1 MNTKSI
7 LMKNKKVSLI
17 AMLIGLATITFSQ
30 EVKPG
35 SEFSADTAR
44 INALL
49 KQSNGLAAKEPEK
62 TIEIA
67 LQAKAQAEKIDF
79 KQGIAYALKN
89 IGLGYYFQEKKVET
103 LDYWGQSLKIFEDL
117 KDDVGISN
125 LLNNIAAIYVNQGDY
140 ERGLQYGLRSLKLAE
155 KTGDKLR
162 LLSALNTVGSIYYK
176 NRDTWDKALGYL
188 ISALPY
194 CEAVGRKDAIGII
207 SENIGEIYADKN
219 QMDSALI
226 YYQRSIAA
234 VGDEPS
240 SSFAYNGIGKLYLK
254 KGDIKEALNYH
265 NKALSNANKTNSPR
279 HIQESLRG
287 IANVYVKQNDFTTA
301 LNYYDRARV
310 IAEQIKAVDALK
322 DVYSEMAIAY
332 AGTNDYKNA
341 FKYRSLYADIKDTL
355 YNIDRD
361 KKLGALQFEF
371 DLEKKQSE
379 INLLTKDKDLQIVQ
393 TKRQKFA
400 KNAFMIGLFL
410 AFIIAALIYRSYRD
424 KVKTHILV
432 DRQKNEIE
440 HLLLNVLPKEVAKE
454 LQLTGRATPR
464 HYQSVA
470 VMFTDFR
477 GFTLLTDHMSPDELV
492 AELDACFNVFDE
504 IIAKHKLEK
513 IKTIGDSYM
522 CAGGIPVE
530 DEMYVL
536 KIVKAGLE
544 IQQYITSNNER
555 RLEKGLEPWY
565 LRIGIHVGPVVA
577 GVVGK
582 MKYAYDIWGSTVN
595 IASRM
600 ESNGEPGKVN
610 ISSATYELVKD
621 YYECR
626 HRGKI
631 SAKNVGEIDMYFIE
645 HERRIPLRL
654 TNTENQA
661 IHQ

>member
-1 MNTKSI
+1 
-7 LMKNKKVSLI
+7 MKNKKVSLI
-17 AMLIGLATITFSQ
+17 AMLIGLAATTFSQ

-35 SEFSADTAR
+35 PEATSDTAAVNKLIR
-44 INALL
+44 ESKDQFSKDPNKA
-49 KQSNGLAAKEPEK
+49 
-62 TIEIA
+62 IEIA
-67 LQAKAQAEKIDF
+67 HQAKDLADKIDF
-79 KQGIAYALKN
+79 KQGAAYALKN
-89 IGLGYYFQEKKVET
+89 VGIGYYVQAKYVET
-103 LDYWGQSLKIFEDL
+103 MDYWGQSLKIFEEINDEAGIANLLGNIGTVYANRGDDARSLEYSLRALKLGEKL
-117 KDDVGISN
+117 KDTLRIVTLN
-125 LLNNIAAIYVNQGDY
+125 NNIATIYFNKPD
-140 ERGLQYGLRSLKLAE
+140 SS
-155 KTGDKLR
+155 DK
-162 LLSALNTVGSIYYK
+162 A
-176 NRDTWDKALGYL
+176 KALGYL
-188 ISALPY
+188 MTALSLN
-194 CEAVGRKDAIGII
+194 ETLGNKQNVGIV
-207 SENIGEIYADKN
+207 SENIGDTYLEMNQLDKAQSFFERAIQALGDTLAN
-219 QMDSALI
+219 SA
-226 YYQRSIAA
+226 
-234 VGDEPS
+234 V
-240 SSFAYNGIGKLYLK
+240 AYNGIGKIYVE
-254 KGDIKEALNYH
+254 KGDYNRALNYH
-265 NKALSNANKTNSPR
+265 SKALNISESLNSPR
-279 HIQESLRG
+279 HIEGTLRD
-287 IANVYVKQNDFTTA
+287 IANVYVKQNNFVAA
-301 LNYYDRARV
+301 LNYYDRARL
-310 IAEQIKAVDALK
+310 IAEDLKAVGDLK
-322 DVYSEMAIAY
+322 DIYSGMAIAY
-332 AGTNDYKNA
+332 EKTHDFKNA
-341 FKYRSLYADIKDTL
+341 YKYQSLFGNIKDTL
-355 YNIDRD
+355 FTIDRER
-361 KKLGALQFEF
+361 KVGNLQFEF

-544 IQQYITSNNER
+544 IQQYIANNNER

-610 ISSATYELVKD
+610 ISSATYELIKD
-621 YYECR
+621 YYECS

-645 HERRIPLRL
+645 HEYTIPKTLL
-654 TNTENQA
+654 LNEDMEVKQ
-661 IHQ
+661 